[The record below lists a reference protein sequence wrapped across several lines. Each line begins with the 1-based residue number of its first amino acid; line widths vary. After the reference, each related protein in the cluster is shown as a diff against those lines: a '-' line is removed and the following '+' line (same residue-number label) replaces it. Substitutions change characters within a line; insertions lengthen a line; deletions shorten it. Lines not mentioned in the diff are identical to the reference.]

1 METSGEKNK
10 KYKHIGGKIGRVV
23 AFMQAFSGVLAL
35 TICVYMFNSLITS
48 MQEVRCTNGTNML
61 AYELGRMDG
70 SEDVNQLLDGLKS
83 RMGCEFTIFEGDT
96 RAYSTVT
103 QDGQRVVGTKLSSE
117 VSEIVLK
124 QGKSYVGE
132 ATILGDKY
140 LCSYV
145 PTRGTDGQINGLIFA
160 GISRVSVNQEIMHV
174 ISLVAWGSVIT
185 IVVCVIIMAAY
196 LRKCVSG
203 PLDKITKAAL
213 RLEEGDLGLSRGEE
227 IRVDIR
233 ANDEIG
239 LLSRVFEDTAHRLGA
254 YIGEISEVLEAMAS
268 GNLTQGA
275 RQDYRGDFQSIKL
288 SLDSIQSELNSTMGQ
303 IVASAEQVFAGS
315 AQVSGSAQTLAQ
327 GATNQASSVQEISA
341 TIANISENA
350 RQTAENAEEA
360 GGYVNEVSR
369 QLGESMECAKE
380 RNEAMENIS
389 NTSKEISTIIA
400 TIENIAFQINILSL
414 NAAVEAARA
423 GEAGRGFSVVAEEV
437 SSLAS
442 KSDGAAKATKELIE
456 SSIAAVTGGRRAVEK
471 VTKSLEHTNQ
481 MAGSVT
487 AKMDIVV
494 DAVEKQTTAIT
505 QVSNGIE
512 QISDV
517 VQNNSATSEECAAA
531 SEELST
537 QANLLTRL
545 MSSFQL
551 KEKNSY

>member
-1 METSGEKNK
+1 
-10 KYKHIGGKIGRVV
+10 
-23 AFMQAFSGVLAL
+23 
-35 TICVYMFNSLITS
+35 
-48 MQEVRCTNGTNML
+48 
-61 AYELGRMDG
+61 
-70 SEDVNQLLDGLKS
+70 
-83 RMGCEFTIFEGDT
+83 
-96 RAYSTVT
+96 
-103 QDGQRVVGTKLSSE
+103 
-117 VSEIVLK
+117 
-124 QGKSYVGE
+124 
-132 ATILGDKY
+132 
-140 LCSYV
+140 
-145 PTRGTDGQINGLIFA
+145 
-160 GISRVSVNQEIMHV
+160 
-174 ISLVAWGSVIT
+174 
-185 IVVCVIIMAAY
+185 
-196 LRKCVSG
+196 
-203 PLDKITKAAL
+203 
-213 RLEEGDLGLSRGEE
+213 
-227 IRVDIR
+227 
-233 ANDEIG
+233 
-239 LLSRVFEDTAHRLGA
+239 
-254 YIGEISEVLEAMAS
+254 
-268 GNLTQGA
+268 
-275 RQDYRGDFQSIKL
+275 
-288 SLDSIQSELNSTMGQ
+288 
-303 IVASAEQVFAGS
+303 
-315 AQVSGSAQTLAQ
+315 
-327 GATNQASSVQEISA
+327 
-341 TIANISENA
+341 
-350 RQTAENAEEA
+350 
-360 GGYVNEVSR
+360 
-369 QLGESMECAKE
+369 
-380 RNEAMENIS
+380 MENIS